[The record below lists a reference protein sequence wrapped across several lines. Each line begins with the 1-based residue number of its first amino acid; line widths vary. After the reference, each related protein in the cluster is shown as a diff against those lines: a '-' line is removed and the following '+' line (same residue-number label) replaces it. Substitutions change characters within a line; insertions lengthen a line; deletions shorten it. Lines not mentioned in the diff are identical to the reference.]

1 MVKKGFQLRF
11 PQQNQSIDEKAM
23 TKRLQIRATHPVFA
37 RSRAVTVQTN
47 VLCPWG
53 PYHIDH

>member
-11 PQQNQSIDEKAM
+11 PQQNQSIDEKTM

-37 RSRAVTVQTN
+37 RSRAVTVKN
-47 VLCPWG
+47 
-53 PYHIDH
+53 